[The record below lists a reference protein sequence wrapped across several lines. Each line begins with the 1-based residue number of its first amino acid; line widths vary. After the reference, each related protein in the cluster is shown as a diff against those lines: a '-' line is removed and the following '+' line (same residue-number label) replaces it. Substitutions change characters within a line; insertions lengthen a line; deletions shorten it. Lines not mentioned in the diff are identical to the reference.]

1 MLFVFILEAELAT
14 DDRPIRGD
22 GTLVNSTPNQIISVI
37 FLRNVIYS

>member
-22 GTLVNSTPNQIISVI
+22 GTLVNSTPRQDRILSQIQVT
-37 FLRNVIYS
+37 